1 MPQSILDRLGAVKFP
16 SLNRVEFGPVVDA
29 FPTFLSPTSVEVLEH
44 LKISFINNDPHSTP
58 GTSLFMQ
65 MPALTLVTLSLSGDI
80 PQWSLQPN
88 SVYFPVL
95 ETLQFWLRN
104 ADDFFKA
111 IIAPKLTYLEYGA
124 VSKILPS
131 TVFSGLADKFSSVRK
146 MSLPMFSIRLNT
158 LDALALC
165 RAFPRVL
172 HAEFDSAC
180 TLSAFFRPCKGID
193 GLRSPAD
200 YWESLETVVFDRF
213 DPGIWLELPIR
224 ENNDFVRWLMTR
236 QDLRPLRVRFKD
248 SYIPNEDDVE
258 SFCRLYEILRE
269 YCVVELQEV
278 TLRHDSTLSN
288 SASSRL
294 QLSVP
299 VFTTGLVD
307 DIVALTGGTTE

>member
-1 MPQSILDRLGAVKFP
+1 MPQSILDHLGAVKFP

-65 MPALTLVTLSLSGDI
+65 MPAQTLVTLALSGDI

-88 SVYFPVL
+88 SVHFPVL
-95 ETLQFWLRN
+95 EALQFWLRN

-111 IIAPKLTYLEYGA
+111 VIAPKLTYLEYGA
-124 VSKILPS
+124 VSKIPPS
-131 TVFSGLADKFSSVRK
+131 TVFSGLADKFSSVRQVSLT
-146 MSLPMFSIRLNT
+146 MSSDSLNT

-165 RAFPRVL
+165 RAFPGVC
-172 HAEFDSAC
+172 HAEFDSAW
-180 TLSAFFRPCKGID
+180 TLSAFFRRCEGID
-193 GLRSPAD
+193 GLQSPAD
-200 YWESLETVVFDRF
+200 YWKSLETVVTGRHH
-213 DPGIWLELPIR
+213 PATGLEPIQ
-224 ENNDFVRWLMTR
+224 EDNAFVRWLMTR
-236 QDLRPLRVRFKD
+236 QDLRRLRVRFKD
-248 SYIPNEDDVE
+248 SYIPDEDDVE

-269 YCVVELQEV
+269 YCVVELQNV

-294 QLSVP
+294 QLVSDSP
-299 VFTTGLVD
+299 
-307 DIVALTGGTTE
+307 